1 MAEKANGFPDG
12 LNPEDSDILKE
23 LHSLSG
29 TMRILADALTKVTN
43 SSMFS
48 SKDGAEK
55 IIKRS
60 KAESISD
67 IKALIEKVTSEEM
80 KSSKDY
86 ASKLEK
92 ILNNYN
98 EYAKSNAEIKNISKT
113 QLEAM
118 LNHEKNLVKLQTDIS
133 KIQDIQSKMIEK
145 TLTSLNASARFNR
158 EIYDAQ
164 RLQTTKGTPEDW
176 ELTKLQ
182 QKESNSQTG
191 QRLFQQVINSN
202 PLFRY
207 VANMSGRVQSKSQ
220 FEGNSSA
227 RHASVERKFMQDKG
241 RFEYGANERDIS
253 EALQKTGNLKD
264 HKTLEFE
271 KQSLFNNLEYNRKL
285 SRENSL
291 QDIELADPAF
301 AKEKKKQARDSKG
314 RFTTKENVIPFQSM
328 ADFSSGN
335 GANGELAD
343 PVFSKEKKKQA
354 RDSKGRFTTKEN
366 VIPFQSMADFSS
378 GNVANERVAKS
389 KASTISLKPTAQD
402 VLRVLGDAGV
412 GYLYLGTLL
421 KSGDDSSTSDQLEH
435 EQDDLGEIFSAGG
448 GGKGSA
454 SGLLSGLAGGLT
466 SLLTPALMTSV
477 LGALGVALGI
487 TGLVAVVSLW
497 FNKDFKDSQSKGTAT
512 LVENVEELKGTTDY
526 TTAKAGLGRA
536 GIQTGEG
543 RPVTKDTPGAVFNSA
558 TRMWVAGPET
568 PAILPENMPKKH
580 NGGIIGESNILAQ
593 KGEVILP
600 VQDSQAGLSSGIL
613 EQTSNGG
620 IKLNNSTPSPQMS
633 SVKMEALLEQ
643 LLQVVNGN
651 VISAIKEKKENSS
664 YGVPSLPSTI
674 SSFSGS

>member
-335 GANGELAD
+335 
-343 PVFSKEKKKQA
+343 
-354 RDSKGRFTTKEN
+354 
-366 VIPFQSMADFSS
+366 
-378 GNVANERVAKS
+378 VANERVAKS